1 MSTQSSESNDEEI
14 GIYSKKISLIRK
26 NRDIFTFTQNSEFEE
41 ISNNVFVFFKNF
53 VYFNVER
60 ITRFCCFME

>member
-26 NRDIFTFTQNSEFEE
+26 NRNLFTFTQNSEFEE
-41 ISNNVFVFFKNF
+41 ISNHVFVFFKKF

-60 ITRFCCFME
+60 ITSFCCFME

>member
-1 MSTQSSESNDEEI
+1 MCTQSSESNDEEI

-26 NRDIFTFTQNSEFEE
+26 NRDLFTFTQNSEFEE

-53 VYFNVER
+53 VVS
-60 ITRFCCFME
+60 